1 MIAAIDPDTSGQI
14 GLVIAFAAFVA
25 VVVDITLLRRRA
37 ELEYDL
43 KLPLDEARRVSSEAE
58 KGADTDVA

>member
-1 MIAAIDPDTSGQI
+1 MIAAIDRDTSGQI

-25 VVVDITLLRRRA
+25 VLVDITLLRRRA
-37 ELEYDL
+37 EMEHDL
-43 KLPLDEARRVSSEAE
+43 NLPLEEARRVSPEAE